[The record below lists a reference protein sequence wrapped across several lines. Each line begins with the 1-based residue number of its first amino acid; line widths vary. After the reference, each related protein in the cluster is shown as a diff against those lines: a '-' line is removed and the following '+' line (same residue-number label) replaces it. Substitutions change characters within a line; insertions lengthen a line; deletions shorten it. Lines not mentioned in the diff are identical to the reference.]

1 MVQMDVES
9 ELHFIFGL
17 VETLPNVDLEF
28 HDDAVRNNLIGE
40 REIFRV

>member
-17 VETLPNVDLEF
+17 VETLSNVDLEF